1 MPYKKSNKSIQDS
14 AFKLRSG
21 NTTPFKQMGS
31 KEYKFPVSRLLE
43 KGKRA
48 YKTIKHRLRKSELL
62 HPKTY
67 SEHSRDMADSRMY
80 AHYLKEINE
89 GKETKESSP
98 GYQSYHRKLY
108 KPSGDRKRRPNQ
120 YKHWIEGNE

>member
-1 MPYKKSNKSIQDS
+1 M
-14 AFKLRSG
+14 AG
-21 NTTPFKQMGS
+21 PFKMKGYSYPGASPLKQASGPP
-31 KEYKFPVSRLLE
+31 KGYKFPVSRLLE

-48 YKTIKHRLRKSELL
+48 LKTIKHRLRKSELL

-67 SEHSRDMADSRMY
+67 SEHSRDMVDSKMY

-98 GYQSYHRKLY
+98 GYQSYHRKLH

-120 YKHWIEGNE
+120 YKHWIEGNEQ